1 MPWKKCLAEM
11 WLKDRPGGS
20 TPDNNTRVVRITK
33 HNEPLVGPLLHRY
46 NLIAGDEFLGWQ
58 DFQLRN

>member
-1 MPWKKCLAEM
+1 M

-33 HNEPLVGPLLHRY
+33 HNEPLVGPLLHRD
-46 NLIAGDEFLGWQ
+46 NLIVGDEFLG
-58 DFQLRN
+58 